1 MFSQNPARSIQDRPD
16 ENAVSPIDDIWDR
29 ATPDDSFGSDT
40 EDSDEEGEDLA
51 ARDTPFGDREG
62 QEGDSQTTRDEG
74 INAELFCAAQK
85 GRNRMNKSVKAALN
99 KFLSAQ
105 RKAFVEFCVQHDVR
119 LASAERYANTQKRRR
134 GSGTWQLW
142 RRSRMRR
149 AALLEKFGEE
159 TLKSI
164 GQKDMDEASREL
176 Y

>member
-40 EDSDEEGEDLA
+40 EDSDEDLA

-85 GRNRMNKSVKAALN
+85 GRSRMNKSAKAALN
-99 KFLSAQ
+99 KVLSAQ
-105 RKAFVEFCVQHDVR
+105 RKALVEFCVQHDVR
-119 LASAERYANTQKRRR
+119 LASAERFGGETGCVGPLY
-134 GSGTWQLW
+134 L
-142 RRSRMRR
+142 RSS
-149 AALLEKFGEE
+149 AKKVGVF
-159 TLKSI
+159 
-164 GQKDMDEASREL
+164 
-176 Y
+176 

>member
-1 MFSQNPARSIQDRPD
+1 MFSQDPARSIQDRPD

-40 EDSDEEGEDLA
+40 EDSGEEGEDLA

-62 QEGDSQTTRDEG
+62 QEGDRQTTRDEG

-85 GRNRMNKSVKAALN
+85 GRCRMNKSVKAALN
-99 KFLSAQ
+99 K
-105 RKAFVEFCVQHDVR
+105 V
-119 LASAERYANTQKRRR
+119 AEESFGGVLQRYATTQKHRRDN
-134 GSGTWQLW
+134 GTWQLW

-164 GQKDMDEASREL
+164 SQKDMDEASREL

>member
-85 GRNRMNKSVKAALN
+85 GRSRMNKSVKAALN
-99 KFLSAQ
+99 KF
-105 RKAFVEFCVQHDVR
+105 FEC
-119 LASAERYANTQKRRR
+119 AEESFH
-134 GSGTWQLW
+134 GVL
-142 RRSRMRR
+142 R
-149 AALLEKFGEE
+149 AA
-159 TLKSI
+159 
-164 GQKDMDEASREL
+164 
-176 Y
+176 